1 MNFSLI
7 VRRLGT
13 KLLRTEQAVDTAV
26 EGVAELLA
34 ESYAAQKAANYHGS
48 VTQPAQSDLIEA
60 LELMNQAR
68 AKVLAFHE
76 KAAAMQAEAGDRTVL
91 SGYQYKMD
99 SLPQAQ
105 TAIAES
111 ERTAA

>member
-60 LELMNQAR
+60 LGLMNQAR

-91 SGYQYKMD
+91 SGYQYKENN
-99 SLPQAQ
+99 LRQAE
-105 TAIAES
+105 AGVVEG